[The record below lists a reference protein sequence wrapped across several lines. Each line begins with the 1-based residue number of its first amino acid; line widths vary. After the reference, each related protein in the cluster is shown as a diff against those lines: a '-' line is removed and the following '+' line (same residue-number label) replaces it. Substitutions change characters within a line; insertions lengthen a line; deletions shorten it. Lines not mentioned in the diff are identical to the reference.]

1 MMKQLRSRFIAGLA
15 GLLFAGMATAKLF
28 VPDAEPWDMWI
39 IADQTNPAS
48 IDHSGWQQVLN
59 LYLVDDAA
67 DGINRFD
74 YAGFTI
80 ADRVRLDEYISRLA
94 AIDPR
99 DYKRIEQLAY
109 WINLYNAVTVQVVL
123 ENYPVQSIRS
133 IQGGLLSPGP
143 WNEPLVTVAGQSLS
157 LNDIEHRI
165 LRPIW
170 QDARIHYVVN
180 CASLGCPD
188 LAAQV
193 YTAANAEQMLDAG
206 ARAYINHPRGV
217 ELVDGK
223 LRLSSIYNWYD
234 VDFGS
239 NQAERIEHLR
249 TFAEPELKNQLN
261 AYKGKINYAY
271 DWQLNDL

>member
-1 MMKQLRSRFIAGLA
+1 MKQLRSRFIAGLA
-15 GLLFAGMATAKLF
+15 GLLFACMATAKLF

-59 LYLVDDAA
+59 LYLDDDAA

-74 YAGFTI
+74 YASVTA

-109 WINLYNAVTVQVVL
+109 WVNLYNAVTVQVVL

-133 IQGGLLSPGP
+133 IQGGMLSLGP
-143 WNEPLVTVAGQSLS
+143 WNELLVTVAGQPLS

-170 QDARIHYVVN
+170 QDERIHYVVN
-180 CASLGCPD
+180 CASLGCPN

-193 YTAANAEQMLDAG
+193 YTAANAEQLLDAG

-217 ELVDGK
+217 EFVDGK
-223 LRLSSIYNWYD
+223 LRLSSIYSWYD
-234 VDFGS
+234 IDFGG

-249 TFAEPELKNQLN
+249 AFAEPVLKDQLDGYN
-261 AYKGKINYAY
+261 GKINYSY
-271 DWQLNDL
+271 DWQLNGL